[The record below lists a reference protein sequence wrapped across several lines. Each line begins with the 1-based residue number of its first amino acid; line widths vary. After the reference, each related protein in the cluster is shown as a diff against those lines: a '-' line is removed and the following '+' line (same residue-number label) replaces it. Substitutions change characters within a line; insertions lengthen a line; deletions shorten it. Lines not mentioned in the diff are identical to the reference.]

1 MKKIQRG
8 FTLIELVI
16 VIVLVGILAA
26 VAIPKFVDMKSEA
39 STAAAQGV
47 AGALASA
54 SAINYAANKVDV
66 VKFPAKTDCSTVADL
81 LSQTPTGFVISGG
94 AGPACTVTQ
103 TDGGGTATWT
113 LSK

>member
-1 MKKIQRG
+1 MPLKPVPNTSNTSHIG
-8 FTLIELVI
+8 TWFHLYLSLFAGVFVFHELI
-16 VIVLVGILAA
+16 
-26 VAIPKFVDMKSEA
+26 

-54 SAINYAANKVDV
+54 SAINYAANKVDA
-66 VKFPAKTDCSTVADL
+66 VKFPAKTDCATVADL
-81 LSQTPTGFVISGG
+81 LSQTPTGFVIGGG

-103 TDGGGTATWT
+103 TDGGGTATWA